1 MKQKEFQEF
10 VINHLKNQSEDIK
23 SLKGDVSSLKGDVSS
38 LNIRVTEQEKFQE
51 FATKHLMTLSERVPL
66 IESTVLRIETRIEH
80 EIIDK
85 IRVLFDGH
93 LQHDH
98 RLDRIEK
105 KLGIN
110 I

>member
-1 MKQKEFQEF
+1 MDNEQFQEF
-10 VINHLKNQSEDIK
+10 V
-23 SLKGDVSSLKGDVSS
+23 V
-38 LNIRVTEQEKFQE
+38 
-51 FATKHLMTLSERVPL
+51 KHLMKLTDKVSSMEDKVSSMENDIALL
-66 IESTVLRIETRIEH
+66 KSTVLRIETRMEH

-85 IRVLFDGH
+85 IRILFDGY
-93 LQHDH
+93 LQHDR